1 MAEQDTNVSTEQ
13 GEGLGLEMPTDA
25 PAEPTGEPQP
35 EPSGPR
41 DIPAGQHWFWG
52 TGRRKT
58 SVARVRIRPGQGN
71 FLINGRRV
79 EQFFSELQDRNDM
92 YAPLQATNTKGALD
106 VYANVTG
113 GGGTGQAGA
122 VRLGLSRAL
131 KEYDPSFENVLRD
144 KGYLTVDDRQV
155 ERKKYGQPGAR
166 RRFQFS
172 KR

>member
-1 MAEQDTNVSTEQ
+1 MADQDTNVSTEQ
-13 GEGLGLEMPTDA
+13 GLGLEMPTDA
-25 PAEPTGEPQP
+25 PAQTAVPPQTEPA
-35 EPSGPR
+35 GPR

-79 EQFFSELQDRNDM
+79 EQFFTELQDRNDM
-92 YAPLQATNTKGALD
+92 YAPLEATKTQGALD

-113 GGGTGQAGA
+113 GGGSGQAGA

-131 KEYDPSFENVLRD
+131 KQYDPSFEDVLRD
-144 KGYLTVDDRQV
+144 KGYLTVDARQV